1 MFGALLCQG
10 PANAG
15 AIVGGSSLLSGGD
28 VTQLET
34 WLGEGPLTLTN
45 IFTKGID
52 GTNSIDWHNSV
63 DGMGRTFSIIRI
75 VDNLGVEATIGG
87 YNPQSWN
94 SSGGYNRTDNDAD
107 RTAFIFN
114 LSTGIVQYQCKKADA
129 ITCGDD
135 NDSFNGNGRWQT
147 FNDVNSGPTFGN
159 GHDIVVGATLTF
171 GYSFTRSYGDPTG
184 DASDGADSPLD
195 TDPTTHNWQS
205 ITALETFT
213 IAEFTAVST
222 PDSLALFGLGLLGLG
237 YYRRKKA
244 AYLSIQRPA

>member
-52 GTNSIDWHNSV
+52 GTTSTDWHNSV
-63 DGMGRTFSIIRI
+63 DGQGRTFSIIRI

-94 SSGGYNRTDNDAD
+94 STSGYNITLDDAD

-114 LSTGIVQYQCKKADA
+114 LSTGIAHYQCKSTDNS
-129 ITCGDD
+129 TCGEDD
-135 NDSFNGNGRWQT
+135 AYANEQGIHQTYNAAHFGPLFGSGNDLRVEG
-147 FNDVNSGPTFGN
+147 DLNSGWGW
-159 GHDIVVGATLTF
+159 AT
-171 GYSFTRSYGDPTG
+171 SYGAPAG
-184 DASDGADSPLD
+184 DVYGGSVSPLD
-195 TDPTTHNWQS
+195 TDPSTHNWQAV
-205 ITALETFT
+205 TALETFT
-213 IAEFTAVST
+213 ISEFTAVPT
-222 PDSLALFGLGLLGLG
+222 PHSLALFGLGLLGLG
-237 YYRRKKA
+237 YFRRKQA
-244 AYLSIQRPA
+244 A